1 MWDFYEHGVI
11 YYKNDNIYSNIIKIQ
26 RIRCQSCS
34 STHALLPFG
43 ITSYKLITDEIVII
57 IKDNLILQYK
67 YNDDALL
74 DIKKYCYDKTNK
86 KLDYY
91 ILLLYVKEAPAE
103 LLSCTYLYDLR
114 DME

>member
-1 MWDFYEHGVI
+1 MITYCGTFMSMELYI
-11 YYKNDNIYSNIIKIQ
+11 INNDNIYW
-26 RIRCQSCS
+26 IRCQSCS